1 MQLENK
7 GNIYNTDTT
16 FCMVKVLVRCMLLSI
31 HFHTTNNENNKT
43 HLFCMLSCYM
53 ALEPMEKK
61 LILQYTM
68 SVSSCET

>member
-43 HLFCMLSCYM
+43 
-53 ALEPMEKK
+53 
-61 LILQYTM
+61 LILYAQLLYGTGAHGKKINTAVHN
-68 SVSSCET
+68 VS